1 MKKEQEIV
9 WYEIQRIYQT
19 MKKEQEIVSE
29 EAISIFNMW
38 ECSSR
43 RVYQPRQQTTGM
55 EKHQPTLQGGMS
67 MIGIHMTH

>member
-38 ECSSR
+38 ELVLLPQKHFHALSS
-43 RVYQPRQQTTGM
+43 
-55 EKHQPTLQGGMS
+55 
-67 MIGIHMTH
+67 